1 MSSGVEGPEGVT
13 RPSDPR
19 RGSSTGTKANGLLD
33 ARPSPRV
40 RLPAAIVLDLV
51 QVEPKTTKAPDRPP
65 SLEPDGRRPATVTSP
80 VIVIQPR
87 QKRSLGLRSLWS
99 HRELTYYLLWRDVKL
114 RYKQTFFGAGWAL
127 IQPILLMGVFGL
139 FFGRLAGLPSDG
151 LPYSI
156 FVLAA
161 LVPWTFFSSALAA
174 SSRSVV
180 VSNQVVSKVYFPRLI
195 IPVAAAAAFLID
207 LALAFAFLVVIE
219 PFWGIYPTWR
229 FVFIPPLAVCALLT
243 ALCLGVWLAALNV
256 RYRDIIYTVPFLIQA
271 LMFASP
277 IGYPSTLIPPNLRA
291 LYGLNPLAGLIEAF
305 RWSSTNSTTNPWSE
319 FAVSLSV
326 TFVLLVLGLVYF
338 ARSESSFAD
347 II

>member
-1 MSSGVEGPEGVT
+1 MQPRAPEAPVD
-13 RPSDPR
+13 PSTPDE
-19 RGSSTGTKANGLLD
+19 ANDEWAVNGY
-33 ARPSPRV
+33 
-40 RLPAAIVLDLV
+40 
-51 QVEPKTTKAPDRPP
+51 
-65 SLEPDGRRPATVTSP
+65 P

-87 QKRSLGLRSLWS
+87 QSWSLGLGSLWS
-99 HRELTYYLLWRDVKL
+99 HRELTYYLVWRDIKL

-156 FVLAA
+156 FVLAG

-180 VSNQVVSKVYFPRLI
+180 GSSQVVSKVYFPRLI
-195 IPVAAAAAFLID
+195 IPVAAATAFLVD
-207 LALAFAFLVVIE
+207 LVLAFAFLVVVE

-229 FVFIPPLAVCALLT
+229 FVVIPPLAVFALLT
-243 ALCLGVWLAALNV
+243 SLCLGVWLAALNV
-256 RYRDIIYTVPFLIQA
+256 RYRDIVYTVPFLVQA

-277 IGYPSTLIPPNLRA
+277 VGYPSTLIPAYLRP
-291 LYGLNPLAGLIEAF
+291 LYGLNPLAGLIEGF
-305 RWSSTNSTTNPWSE
+305 RWASANLTTHPWSE
-319 FAVSLSV
+319 VAVSFGV
-326 TFVLLVLGLVYF
+326 TVLLLVVGLIYF
-338 ARSESSFAD
+338 SRTESSFAD

>member
-1 MSSGVEGPEGVT
+1 MQPQTPVPAE
-13 RPSDPR
+13 PSAVKQAGAASAATAASP
-19 RGSSTGTKANGLLD
+19 ANAYPL
-33 ARPSPRV
+33 
-40 RLPAAIVLDLV
+40 
-51 QVEPKTTKAPDRPP
+51 
-65 SLEPDGRRPATVTSP
+65 
-80 VIVIQPR
+80 IVIQPKQR
-87 QKRSLGLRSLWS
+87 WSLGLGSLWS
-99 HRELTYYLLWRDVKL
+99 HRELTYYLVWRDIKL

-156 FVLAA
+156 FVLAG

-180 VSNQVVSKVYFPRLI
+180 SSGQVVSKVYFPRLI
-195 IPVAAAAAFLID
+195 IPVAAATAFLVD
-207 LALAFAFLVVIE
+207 LLLAFAFLVAVE

-229 FVFIPPLAVCALLT
+229 FLFIPPLTVFALLT

-256 RYRDIIYTVPFLIQA
+256 RYRDIIYTEPFLVQA

-277 IGYPSTLIPPNLRA
+277 VGYPSTLIPAYLRP
-291 LYGLNPLAGLIEAF
+291 LYGLNPLAGLIEGF
-305 RWSSTNSTTNPWSE
+305 RWASANSTTHPWSE
-319 FAVSLSV
+319 VGVSFAV
-326 TFVLLVLGLVYF
+326 TMLLLTIGLIYF
-338 ARSESSFAD
+338 SRSESSFAD

>member
-1 MSSGVEGPEGVT
+1 MQPSSA
-13 RPSDPR
+13 S
-19 RGSSTGTKANGLLD
+19 D
-33 ARPSPRV
+33 ARTSARSI
-40 RLPAAIVLDLV
+40 RRRRAKSGASGLP
-51 QVEPKTTKAPDRPP
+51 
-65 SLEPDGRRPATVTSP
+65 VT
-80 VIVIQPR
+80 VIQP
-87 QKRSLGLRSLWS
+87 QQAWSLGLGALWS
-99 HRELTYYLLWRDVKL
+99 HRELTYYLIWRDIKL

-161 LVPWTFFSSALAA
+161 LVPWTFFSNALAA

-180 VSNQVVSKVYFPRLI
+180 TSSQVVSKVYFPRLI
-195 IPVAAAAAFLID
+195 IPVAAATAFLVD
-207 LALAFAFLVVIE
+207 LALAFAFLVAVE
-219 PFWGIYPTWR
+219 PFWGIYPSWR
-229 FVFIPPLAVCALLT
+229 FVFIPALAVNALLT

-277 IGYPSTLIPPNLRA
+277 IGYPSTLIPPPLRA
-291 LYGLNPLAGLIEAF
+291 LYGLNPLAGLIEGF
-305 RWSSTNSTTNPWSE
+305 RWASTNSTTHPWSE
-319 FAVSLSV
+319 VAVSFGV
-326 TFVLLVLGLVYF
+326 TIVLLTMGLVYF
-338 ARSESSFAD
+338 SRSQSSFAD

>member
-1 MSSGVEGPEGVT
+1 MRLSSRPRTESVDGEAVVRDSMNPASPPFDAHAAAAVPELAASAS
-13 RPSDPR
+13 PSSFPITVIEPR
-19 RGSSTGTKANGLLD
+19 RNW
-33 ARPSPRV
+33 
-40 RLPAAIVLDLV
+40 
-51 QVEPKTTKAPDRPP
+51 
-65 SLEPDGRRPATVTSP
+65 
-80 VIVIQPR
+80 
-87 QKRSLGLRSLWS
+87 SLGIRALWS
-99 HRELTYYLLWRDVKL
+99 HRELTYFLIWRDIKL

-161 LVPWTFFSSALAA
+161 LVPWTFFSNALAA

-180 VSNQVVSKVYFPRLI
+180 ASNQVVSKVYFPRLI

-207 LALAFAFLVVIE
+207 LALAFGFLVMVE

-229 FVFIPPLAVCALLT
+229 FVFIPPLAALALLT
-243 ALCLGVWLAALNV
+243 TLCLGVWLSALNV

-277 IGYPSTLIPPNLRA
+277 IGYPSTLIPANLRA
-291 LYGLNPLAGLIEAF
+291 LYGLNPLAGLIEGF
-305 RWSSTNSTTNPWSE
+305 RWASAGASTNPWSE
-319 FAVSLSV
+319 VMVSFTV
-326 TFVLLVLGLVYF
+326 TVILLVLGLVYF

>member
-1 MSSGVEGPEGVT
+1 MDDAIVDDSMKVFA
-13 RPSDPR
+13 SDEPA
-19 RGSSTGTKANGLLD
+19 T
-33 ARPSPRV
+33 PSPVNRAG
-40 RLPAAIVLDLV
+40 PAPA
-51 QVEPKTTKAPDRPP
+51 VEAVPTTIIRPQ
-65 SLEPDGRRPATVTSP
+65 RPW
-80 VIVIQPR
+80 
-87 QKRSLGLRSLWS
+87 SLGVRSLWS
-99 HRELTYYLLWRDVKL
+99 HRELTYYLVWRDVKL

-180 VSNQVVSKVYFPRLI
+180 AANQIISKVYFPRLI
-195 IPVAAAAAFLID
+195 IPVAAATAFLVD
-207 LALAFAFLVVIE
+207 LALAFLFLVVVE

-229 FVFIPPLAVCALLT
+229 FVFIPPLAIFALLT

-256 RYRDIIYTVPFLIQA
+256 RYRDIVYTVPFLIQA

-277 IGYPSTLIPPNLRA
+277 VGYPSTLIPAQWRA
-291 LYGLNPLAGLIEAF
+291 LYGLNPLAGLIEGF
-305 RWSSTNSTTNPWSE
+305 RWASTNSTTDPLSE
-319 FAVSLSV
+319 VAVSFGV
-326 TFVLLVLGLVYF
+326 TVVLLVMGLLYF
-338 ARSESSFAD
+338 SRSENSFAD